1 VIELGNVRWV
11 EEMRAKAVAERERR
25 ASAQRRKQGEEQDK
39 YHSFEKIMSVT
50 TVRAKEDSFVYL
62 IGSGK

>member
-11 EEMRAKAVAERERR
+11 EEMRAKAVAERER

-39 YHSFEKIMSVT
+39 YHSLK
-50 TVRAKEDSFVYL
+50 R
-62 IGSGK
+62 